1 MAAALLVLVAL
12 VCGAGY
18 WVSLKVWPETS
29 CKRCDGRG
37 RNAGSNAR
45 RFGRCKGCA
54 GTGRKPRAGT
64 RMLERRDRS

>member
-29 CKRCDGRG
+29 CKRCDGSG